1 MRRNVK
7 DWLNETIG
15 FSLRAE
21 HIPPEAIKYVEEAW
35 RLGAAAER
43 EACADLAENVDPYD
57 AVMGE
62 RIALAIRARSD
73 NSN

>member
-1 MRRNVK
+1 MHRNVR

-43 EACADLAENVDPYD
+43 EACADMADNFDPFEP
-57 AVMGE
+57 VLCE
-62 RIALAIRARSD
+62 RIADAIRARSIS
-73 NSN
+73 SN